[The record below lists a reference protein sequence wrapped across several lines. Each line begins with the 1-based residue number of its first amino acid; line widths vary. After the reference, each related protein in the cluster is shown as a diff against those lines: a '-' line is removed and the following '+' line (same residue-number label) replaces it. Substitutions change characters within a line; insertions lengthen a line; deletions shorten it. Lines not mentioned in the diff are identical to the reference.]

1 MEGAGTPYTTLVAA
15 RSISDT
21 RPAGACLMES
31 CTVGMAGWLL
41 TVGACMLSGAV
52 KMVLGFLQYVVMV
65 TG

>member
-1 MEGAGTPYTTLVAA
+1 MAGWL
-15 RSISDT
+15 
-21 RPAGACLMES
+21 
-31 CTVGMAGWLL
+31 AGWLL